1 MDSVLSF
8 LRIFEAVTGNAYF
21 DENVCGE
28 SSGNFWLNYY
38 RFYQPSELRVQGLLL
53 RDIIT
58 TVVE

>member
-1 MDSVLSF
+1 VGGALSF

-21 DENVCGE
+21 HENVCGE